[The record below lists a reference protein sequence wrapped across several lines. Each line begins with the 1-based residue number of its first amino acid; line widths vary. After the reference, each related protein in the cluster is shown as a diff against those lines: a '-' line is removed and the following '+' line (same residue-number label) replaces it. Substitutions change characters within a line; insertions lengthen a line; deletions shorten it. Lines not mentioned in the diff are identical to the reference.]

1 MEIFEGKHTK
11 FYLELLVM
19 GNIVPK
25 NYVLILTGV
34 MEFALQLS
42 KRTYECLFSGHVCDE
57 WIGFCKMEEI
67 FKSIVGRSKHS
78 TY

>member
-1 MEIFEGKHTK
+1 
-11 FYLELLVM
+11 VVSS
-19 GNIVPK
+19 IVAK

-34 MEFALQLS
+34 TEFALQHR

-57 WIGFCKMEEI
+57 WRNFCKVEEVFRGVI
-67 FKSIVGRSKHS
+67 GRSKHR